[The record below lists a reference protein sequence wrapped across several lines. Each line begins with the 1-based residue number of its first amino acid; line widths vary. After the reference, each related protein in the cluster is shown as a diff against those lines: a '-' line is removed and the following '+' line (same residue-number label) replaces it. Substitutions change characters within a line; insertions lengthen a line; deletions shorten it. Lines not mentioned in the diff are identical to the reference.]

1 MDDFQQVE
9 MTKEEEREYREYRF
23 NEKILSHRVSEEEL
37 KEILEEKKKQEIK
50 RMVGIAEQIDLT
62 GIYLLIRDATTL
74 LAHQREVEARGE
86 NLEKKVG

>member
-37 KEILEEKKKQEIK
+37 KEILEEKKKQREKYKEIC
-50 RMVGIAEQIDLT
+50 
-62 GIYLLIRDATTL
+62 
-74 LAHQREVEARGE
+74 
-86 NLEKKVG
+86 EKQSADRIWALVKEDRKNRR